1 MAMAEAKPQFAKQ
14 IGNMPTLQFLLL
26 DQLEIDDAYQRSIDN
41 PGSQSMIRAI
51 ARSWNWDLCQPLF
64 VARRDDSRMFV
75 VDGQHR
81 LAAARLRGDIAQLP
95 CIISLTNGVAQE
107 ARLFG
112 EFNRR
117 RRPPSAIDLYFSDLA
132 AGDPA
137 AADIDVAL
145 TAAGLRM
152 SKHSNTAAFKPGDLM
167 NISGLRR
174 VRTLHGQDV
183 LALSLLMLAKAWPGE
198 RLNYAGTIF
207 PGVAEIV
214 RHERAL
220 AKHAPR
226 WADSSRVQSIASVLG
241 RKQQIDWYG
250 LIQRAKGEQPG
261 INLAL
266 VSEQVLLAAWMQASS

>member
-1 MAMAEAKPQFAKQ
+1 MAEAKPQFAKQ

-26 DQLEIDDAYQRSIDN
+26 DHLEIDDAYQRSIDN

-51 ARSWNWDLCQPLF
+51 ARNWNWDLCQPLF
-64 VARRDDSRMFV
+64 VARRNDGRMFV

-81 LAAARLRGDIAQLP
+81 LAAARMRGDVSQLP
-95 CIISLTNGVAQE
+95 CIISLTDGVAQE

-117 RRPPSAIDLYFSDLA
+117 RRPPSALDLFFSDLA

-137 AADIDVAL
+137 AADIDMAL
-145 TAAGLRM
+145 KAAGLRM

-167 NISGLRR
+167 NVGGLRR
-174 VRTLHGQDV
+174 VYQLHGLDV
-183 LALSLLMLAKAWPGE
+183 LSLALLMMAKAWPGA

-207 PGVAEIV
+207 PGIAEIV

-226 WADSSRVQSIASVLG
+226 WAQSARVQSIAPFLG
-241 RKQQIDWYG
+241 RKMQIDWYG
-250 LIQRAKGEQPG
+250 LIMRTKGEQPG
-261 INLAL
+261 TNMAL
-266 VSEQVLLAAWMQASS
+266 VSEQVMLGAWMQAAS

>member
-1 MAMAEAKPQFAKQ
+1 MAETKPQFAKQ

-64 VARRDDSRMFV
+64 VARRNDGRMFV

-117 RRPPSAIDLYFSDLA
+117 RRPPSAVDLYFSDFA

-137 AADIDVAL
+137 AADINVAL
-145 TAAGLRM
+145 AAAGLRM

-174 VRTLHGQDV
+174 VRALHGQDV
-183 LALSLLMLAKAWPGE
+183 LALALLMLAKAWPGE

-220 AKHAPR
+220 AKHSPR
-226 WADSSRVQSIASVLG
+226 WADSQRVQSIAAVLG

-266 VSEQVLLAAWMQASS
+266 VSEQVLLAAWMQATS

>member
-1 MAMAEAKPQFAKQ
+1 MVMAQTKPQFAKQ

-51 ARSWNWDLCQPLF
+51 ARSWSWDLCQPLF
-64 VARRDDSRMFV
+64 VARRNDGRMFV

-117 RRPPSAIDLYFSDLA
+117 RRPPSALDLYFSDLA

-145 TAAGLRM
+145 KAAGLRM
-152 SKHSNTAAFKPGDLM
+152 SKHSNTATFKPGDLM
-167 NISGLRR
+167 NIGGLRR

-183 LALSLLMLAKAWPGE
+183 LAIALLMLAKAWPGE

-220 AKHAPR
+220 AKHAAR
-226 WADSSRVQSIASVLG
+226 WADSPRVQSIATVLG

-266 VSEQVLLAAWMQASS
+266 VSEQVLLAAWMQATS